1 MTGLLSFPHW
11 LLAWDSYCLAAAM
24 LDQFPLSTGITYK
37 HDVANIANDHA
48 AIEMLGQMT
57 GTEETVA
64 GPGHAL
70 GAKPKLFLWSPQQLE
85 LLRNPEEESE
95 ALSDAVPE

>member
-37 HDVANIANDHA
+37 HDVANIANDHGPRVA
-48 AIEMLGQMT
+48 VMYDRLVRCSCVLFIIMLFIACWLSFSF
-57 GTEETVA
+57 A
-64 GPGHAL
+64 GSS
-70 GAKPKLFLWSPQQLE
+70 W
-85 LLRNPEEESE
+85 RI
-95 ALSDAVPE
+95 